1 MKVTDADVDDLA
13 RAIAK
18 AIGRA
23 GGGGGG
29 GSGSGG
35 GGGGSSGTDLASKI
49 ENSIVNP
56 IEGSFKLAGD
66 AGKAMAATIR
76 QSQNE
81 FTELSKVGAGF
92 RGDLVNLSIA
102 AANSRLSLSEF
113 SNLIK
118 ENRENLIGLGGSVTR
133 GAERFAQL
141 SKAFQDSPV
150 SDNLKL
156 LGYTSKDLNEVL
168 AIQMSSMRYTQK
180 MDEAGKK
187 QAIES
192 ATKLAEQMDEMSRLT
207 GKSREEQAEAMKKG
221 QQDAQIEAK
230 MKLIGLKEG
239 PEAEAKARALFTQQ
253 YNEAQLRGQGQ
264 MFKEVFA
271 TGQIMS
277 KEAATQAALNS
288 QQAAATRDSALATA
302 KGNES
307 AALAA
312 NERARKAAF
321 DDSKDPAKLQMIA
334 LGAAG
339 GEASK
344 ALGDNMMANRGV
356 TDALRRLEIESGGV
370 NTSFAELNAKLK
382 ENLALEKQGK
392 DDNGK
397 QVNELSKANI
407 LFEARMKDV
416 AAGMNEYLLK
426 PLYNLNPALKEFSG
440 YMSKLGTDAG
450 GTGKN
455 IRGAIED
462 AGKGKLDADKLT
474 GPENAFLAALNKAAP
489 AINQAAS
496 SFGNVLAGAG
506 QDLLKAAGTLS
517 TSLIKAGDVFGDA
530 VKVASEKIKQGAD
543 IFHGPS
549 LEKDKEGRPVP
560 PKRNTGSIGMS
571 GKLFED
577 WGAGTLVELHG
588 LEGVIKPDQMMNM
601 AKGMASEGAA
611 KAFGGLKGQLEK
623 VKDFQQSG
631 LDLSKISKDVTTTV
645 SPATKIEIKKEEPKV
660 TGPSKVEV
668 INWPK
673 DLSKVIEVPAKKEEA
688 KKEEAK
694 KEEAKPTEPKPAIQ
708 ANVRAVDN
716 KIDIESSKKEAEL
729 RLSGIKESAEAE
741 IKARQSLAEISKS
754 LFPKSGAGEFGE
766 ELKLP
771 FGSMMD
777 EFGSN
782 FEKVISDVNQSLG
795 GIDIEQFGLNM
806 EEINKDLVDSLPIIE
821 VSKQQDIF
829 KSQFTDSQKKLI
841 DEYNGISDENR
852 QFNIQRLEYHNNQ
865 DEQIRDKHDE
875 IVSRLEQAKRE
886 RELTDEEEHQLS
898 ESQLIGKAA
907 YERIQSRNEELNVLQ
922 NLDELTSK
930 RQIEIAEQSNAAVI
944 KANEAAM
951 LEINDI
957 QSDIEDVMSG
967 MNFQPIELEDLIT
980 GGDTDYISSAI
991 KDALPFDEMSGVD
1004 EATQQQ
1010 ESLSLFADDMRAGIE
1025 EVSNDIQDNLGSM
1038 INEYD
1043 SQDGDTDYISSAIKD
1058 ALPFDE
1064 MSGIDEISKD
1074 IQTNLGSMLD
1084 EYDQDDEEQDD
1095 TDYISSAIKDALPL
1109 DDLGEKFGDISQDI
1123 NENLTSM
1130 IDDAAFSA
1138 GPGDASVAGI
1148 DFAENGPGD
1157 ASVAGIDFAAPEPVK
1172 QALDSTNPF
1181 FNSKGEVDL
1190 NSINLPGMKKF
1201 GADLKSQTAAV
1212 AKKDEN
1218 QSDAETARLQRQ
1230 AEQKKDNSSTESKTD
1245 SSKAT
1250 AATSKDA
1257 TLNDVVKQLSSLNKS
1272 IKDLIDQNGKLLGDQ
1287 IRATKSNN
1295 KNNFVGA

>member
-102 AANSRLSLSEF
+102 AANSRLNLSEF

-517 TSLIKAGDVFGDA
+517 TSLIKAGEVFGDA
-530 VKVASEKIKQGAD
+530 AKVASEKIKQGAD

-688 KKEEAK
+688 KKEEPKVTGPSKVEVINWPKDLSKVIEVPAKKEEAKKEEAK
-694 KEEAKPTEPKPAIQ
+694 KEEAKPTEPKPATQ

-1010 ESLSLFADDMRAGIE
+1010 ESLSLFADDMRG
-1025 EVSNDIQDNLGSM
+1025 
-1038 INEYD
+1038 
-1043 SQDGDTDYISSAIKD
+1043 
-1058 ALPFDE
+1058 
-1064 MSGIDEISKD
+1064 GIDEISKD

-1084 EYDQDDEEQDD
+1084 EYDQEDEEQDD

-1109 DDLGEKFGDISQDI
+1109 DNLGEKFGDISQDI

-1181 FNSKGEVDL
+1181 LNSKGEVDL